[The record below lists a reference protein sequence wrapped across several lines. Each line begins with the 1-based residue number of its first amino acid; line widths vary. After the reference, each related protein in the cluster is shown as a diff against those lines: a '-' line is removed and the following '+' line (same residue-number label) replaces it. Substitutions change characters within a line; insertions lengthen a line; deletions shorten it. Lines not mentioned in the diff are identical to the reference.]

1 MVIVIALKYVVLFVL
16 QPFPAQRNGFKVGMR
31 LEGIDP
37 KHQSLFC
44 VLSVAEAQGHRLRL
58 HFDGYSECY
67 DFWVN
72 ADSPFIFPVGWC
84 EKNNK
89 PLQPPK
95 RKCIRERIY
104 FSNNS

>member
-1 MVIVIALKYVVLFVL
+1 
-16 QPFPAQRNGFKVGMR
+16 MR

-44 VLSVAEAQGHRLRL
+44 VLSVAEIQGYRLRL
-58 HFDGYSECY
+58 HFDGFSECY
-67 DFWVN
+67 DFWCN

-95 RKCIRERIY
+95 CECLWRVGPVNLAMLPSRVI
-104 FSNNS
+104 FFFFF

>member
-1 MVIVIALKYVVLFVL
+1 
-16 QPFPAQRNGFKVGMR
+16 MR
-31 LEGIDP
+31 LEGVDP

-44 VLSVAEAQGHRLRL
+44 VLSVAETQGYRIRL

-67 DFWVN
+67 DFWSN

-84 EKNNK
+84 EKNGK

-95 RKCIRERIY
+95 RKWRVVPLNFIVYRFNLFIFMCGAVKD
-104 FSNNS
+104 